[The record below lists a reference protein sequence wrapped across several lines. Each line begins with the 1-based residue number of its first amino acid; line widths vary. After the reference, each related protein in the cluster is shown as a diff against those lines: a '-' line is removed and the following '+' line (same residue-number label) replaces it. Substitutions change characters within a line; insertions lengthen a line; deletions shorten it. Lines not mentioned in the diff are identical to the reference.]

1 MKPEEDA
8 QGQNHPLNDDPWQ
21 ESVKFHLVRGCVHF
35 LDFKVVGDPKTQV
48 GDEKESDN
56 VPAMLFGPTLLRNP
70 LVFEVSYKQ
79 QLNGHLNQF

>member
-1 MKPEEDA
+1 MGTD
-8 QGQNHPLNDDPWQ
+8 
-21 ESVKFHLVRGCVHF
+21 F

-70 LVFEVSYKQ
+70 LVFEVGNKQ
-79 QLNGHLNQF
+79 QLNGHLNQFRQSVCHNQFT